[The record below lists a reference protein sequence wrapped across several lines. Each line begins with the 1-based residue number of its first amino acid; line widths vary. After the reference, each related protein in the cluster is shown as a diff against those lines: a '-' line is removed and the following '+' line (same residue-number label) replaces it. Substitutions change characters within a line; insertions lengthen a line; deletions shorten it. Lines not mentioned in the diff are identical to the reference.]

1 MSDIE
6 ANKRM
11 KQHRADMRERGFKQ
25 MSTHVPSDLVELID
39 RERKERGY
47 ASRGHTLAAILRE
60 WQESHQSQEQI
71 ATS

>member
-1 MSDIE
+1 MPDIA
-6 ANKRM
+6 ANNRM
-11 KQHRADMRERGFKQ
+11 KLHRADMRERGFKQ

-60 WQESHQSQEQI
+60 WQESHPTEESA